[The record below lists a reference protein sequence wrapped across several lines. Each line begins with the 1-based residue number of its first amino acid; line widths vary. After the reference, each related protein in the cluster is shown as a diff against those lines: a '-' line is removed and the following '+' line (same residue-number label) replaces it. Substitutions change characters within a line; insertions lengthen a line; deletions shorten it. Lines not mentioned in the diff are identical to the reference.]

1 MVKVGVIVKPEREG
15 EMFLVASSSTFDAAA
30 ARRTVYNQLP
40 ASGRVV
46 KIQAFVI

>member
-1 MVKVGVIVKPEREG
+1 MVKVGVVVKPEREG
-15 EMFLVASSSTFDAAA
+15 EMFLVASSSTFDAA